1 MWKRLICR
9 LSKYPLAANPYL
21 PFYSP
26 VLTPLR
32 LSHLTY
38 IYFLFLFLSYLL
50 RCYTEWVN
58 TDYSTQWCY
67 ENYVQVRQLNKA
79 RDIREQLQGLCER
92 VEVEV
97 SVNETQ
103 DNEAICKALTAGY
116 FYNTSK
122 LSKSGDFKTVKQQ
135 HTVYIHPSSV
145 MSKGAFIT
153 Y

>member
-1 MWKRLICR
+1 MSISNAPVVTNSHSLSPSHAPTFSQPFSHTNTLAHTIC
-9 LSKYPLAANPYL
+9 
-21 PFYSP
+21 
-26 VLTPLR
+26 
-32 LSHLTY
+32 
-38 IYFLFLFLSYLL
+38 

-97 SVNETQ
+97 SVNEIQ

-122 LSKSGDFKTVKQQ
+122 LSKSGDYKTVKQQ

-145 MSKGAFIT
+145 MSKGKK
-153 Y
+153 

>member
-1 MWKRLICR
+1 M
-9 LSKYPLAANPYL
+9 
-21 PFYSP
+21 
-26 VLTPLR
+26 
-32 LSHLTY
+32 
-38 IYFLFLFLSYLL
+38 
-50 RCYTEWVN
+50 
-58 TDYSTQWCY
+58 
-67 ENYVQVRQLNKA
+67 RQLNKA

-145 MSKGAFIT
+145 MSKGDYMT
-153 Y
+153 D

>member
-1 MWKRLICR
+1 M
-9 LSKYPLAANPYL
+9 
-21 PFYSP
+21 
-26 VLTPLR
+26 
-32 LSHLTY
+32 
-38 IYFLFLFLSYLL
+38 
-50 RCYTEWVN
+50 N

-97 SVNETQ
+97 SVNDVQ

-122 LSKSGDFKTVKQQ
+122 LSKSGDYKTVKQQ

-145 MSKGAFIT
+145 MSKGKK
-153 Y
+153 